1 MHVDSDLYINSIIS
15 FCLGLNGSQVLT
27 DPIAQDL
34 WTGNEVGGIKTL
46 VDNTLAV
53 DITVRYTFK
62 LSAEFLSWT
71 ITLAHV
77 LQGLGYGYA
86 GFGLWIPV
94 NSAQ

>member
-1 MHVDSDLYINSIIS
+1 MHVDSDLYIDSIIS
-15 FCLGLNGSQVLT
+15 FCLGLNGSQDLT
-27 DPIAQDL
+27 DSIAQDL
-34 WTGNEVGGIKTL
+34 WTGYEAGGFKTL

-53 DITVRYTFK
+53 DITVRYAFK
-62 LSAEFLSWT
+62 LSAEILSWT

-86 GFGLWIPV
+86 WLGLWIPV